1 MKLYTNTILPLLRLI
16 APDDRKKALGIIVL
30 MIFNAILDF
39 FSLASFLPLIFLL
52 VNPAFISSNQ
62 YINKLYEAFNF
73 SSQANF
79 IITLTVGVLLLTL
92 FKTTLNHWIT
102 KAKANF
108 SFSLGSSL
116 SSRMLS
122 RYLEIDYLKFT
133 QTDFTRELNRIAN
146 LPIAFANNIFMPLAN
161 LVTEGLVF
169 LTLLLCIAMY
179 DPGIFLLIIAIL
191 APVGL
196 LYRVQR
202 KQMKKNSQEIKEKY
216 PLSLKSAMQVVEGLV
231 DIKASGK
238 ESFFKIK
245 FDQISQRLAD
255 AFARDHAS
263 QSGATRLTEV
273 IAVLITC
280 LIIIYSVAIGQG
292 YQQKLLLLGIYAGA
306 SFRMIPSINRI
317 LNSILQIKSHEY
329 LFKELDITG
338 IEAIDAYE
346 PSIPLK
352 FDKSIEIIGVSFQYP
367 NGANVLQNA
376 SLVINKG
383 EKIALV
389 GKSGTGKTTLL
400 LILLQFLK
408 EQSGQ
413 ILLDGVG
420 HDRKYQKAWR
430 KIFGYVPQN
439 PYLLDGTIAENIAFG
454 LIPEQI
460 DTTKIEQLIVELD
473 LEQMISQLPDGLAT
487 LVGEKGIKL
496 SGGQRQRI
504 AIARVLYA
512 DAEVLLFDE
521 ITNQLDTTS
530 EQEILHTLEKASL
543 RNKTMVMITHHAHLL
558 NRFDRI
564 VRLENGVLTDESTS
578 KSTNW

>member
-1 MKLYTNTILPLLRLI
+1 MKLYTNTIVPLLRLI

-52 VNPAFISSNQ
+52 VNPAFISSNL

-108 SFSLGSSL
+108 SFFLGSSL

-169 LTLLLCIAMY
+169 LILLLCIVMY
-179 DPGIFLLIIAIL
+179 DPGIFLLIITIL

-202 KQMKKNSQEIKEKY
+202 KQMKKNSHEIKEKY
-216 PLSLKSAMQVVEGLV
+216 PLSLKSAMQVVEGLI

-245 FDQISQRLAD
+245 FDQISQRLAG

-292 YQQKLLLLGIYAGA
+292 YQQKLLLLGVYAGA

-317 LNSILQIKSHEY
+317 LNSILQIKSHEH

-338 IEAIDAYE
+338 TQSIDNYE
-346 PSIPLK
+346 SSIPLK

-454 LIPEQI
+454 LSPEQI

-530 EQEILHTLEKASL
+530 EQEILHTLEKAAL
-543 RNKTMVMITHHAHLL
+543 RNKTMVMITHHTHLL

-564 VRLENGVLTDESTS
+564 VKLENGVLTDESTS